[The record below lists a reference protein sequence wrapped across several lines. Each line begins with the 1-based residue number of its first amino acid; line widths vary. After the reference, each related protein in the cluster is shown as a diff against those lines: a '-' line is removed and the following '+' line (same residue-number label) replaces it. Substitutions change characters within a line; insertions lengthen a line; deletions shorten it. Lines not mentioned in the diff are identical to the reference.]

1 MGEGGGQIGVGA
13 GAARVGAGTGVGEA
27 EAGAV
32 PLEWLAEAQHCHVRR
47 SRRWG
52 KRGGEWLQV
61 SLALAFARGGRDG
74 ERSEDRGEAA
84 SLAYKRAV
92 VGGSKEETAL
102 AGGRDGKGR
111 PGRGARAR

>member
-1 MGEGGGQIGVGA
+1 MDAEIGEGGGEIGVGA

-47 SRRWG
+47 SRRGGG

-61 SLALAFARGGRDG
+61 SLALAFARGGGRRRRWRIN
-74 ERSEDRGEAA
+74 ERW
-84 SLAYKRAV
+84 
-92 VGGSKEETAL
+92 
-102 AGGRDGKGR
+102 
-111 PGRGARAR
+111 

>member
-1 MGEGGGQIGVGA
+1 MDAKKGEGGGEIGVGA

-47 SRRWG
+47 SRR
-52 KRGGEWLQV
+52 GGEAGWGV
-61 SLALAFARGGRDG
+61 ASGFSRARLCSR
-74 ERSEDRGEAA
+74 RGEAA

-92 VGGSKEETAL
+92 VRGSKEEAAL
-102 AGGRDGKGR
+102 AGGRDGKGEAQN
-111 PGRGARAR
+111 GS